1 MNSFSVPI
9 VFKNLVLVK
18 KFIFYFSVLEFK
30 REEEKSQKNSEKE
43 KVTGCHD
50 SSQEKGRSWCQ
61 QVLFDEKNFIG
72 VFFDFYLE

>member
-50 SSQEKGRSWCQ
+50 SSHEKSRSWCQ